1 MFNAVLRSSYFNWDS
16 PKGRRWTVHVFRRR
30 PEVRYPK
37 ANSACNTMIGQVAFS
52 IALQC
57 NGPAERF
64 GMKLDLLKVILL
76 NWFMHSLGRST
87 WIVLWGL
94 MVYICSWIS
103 IKEAVHLILPA
114 FDPAQQIMRFNRQ
127 NWFNRVRVNGLH
139 RVGSNP
145 HTGFFKKTANQLEV
159 WRGEL
164 DTPGPPISM
173 LCDSSAW
180 LSLQKNGHSCSGH
193 WEAMVNNI
201 ETGGPG
207 ASGGCWNFLV
217 DGMAVF
223 FEEPGMCPMI
233 CWSQDGF
240 SSG

>member
-180 LSLQKNGHSCSGH
+180 LSLQKKR
-193 WEAMVNNI
+193 
-201 ETGGPG
+201 P
-207 ASGGCWNFLV
+207 FLLRPLRS
-217 DGMAVF
+217 DG
-223 FEEPGMCPMI
+223 
-233 CWSQDGF
+233 
-240 SSG
+240 

>member
-1 MFNAVLRSSYFNWDS
+1 MNWARFSEATWNAVPQGELCLQHNDWPSCVFNSLAVQW
-16 PKGRRWTVHVFRRR
+16 
-30 PEVRYPK
+30 
-37 ANSACNTMIGQVAFS
+37 AC
-52 IALQC
+52 
-57 NGPAERF
+57 F

-87 WIVLWGL
+87 WIIPWGL

-103 IKEAVHLILPA
+103 IKETVHLILPA

-127 NWFNRVRVNGLH
+127 NWFNRVRVNALH

-145 HTGFFKKTANQLEV
+145 HTGFFKKSNQPTWSLARRV
-159 WRGEL
+159 RHPWS
-164 DTPGPPISM
+164 PNFNV
-173 LCDSSAW
+173 AW
-180 LSLQKNGHSCSGH
+180 QQCLAEPSKKNGHSCSGH

-207 ASGGCWNFLV
+207 ASGGWWNFLV